1 MMMDIILRGKAHFY
15 ARMADHWFSMVNTKI
30 GPLTA
35 LEKEYVKAGMDC
47 LEVSHKCLMDDRCS
61 IPQWA
66 KETELRNHQHALE
79 VARSL
84 GC

>member
-1 MMMDIILRGKAHFY
+1 MMDVILRCKARFY
-15 ARMADHWFSMVNTKI
+15 ARMADYWFGMVTTKF

-47 LEVSHKCLMDDRCS
+47 LEVSHKCLIDDRCS

-66 KETELRNHQHALE
+66 KEAEKKSHQHALE
-79 VARSL
+79 LARSL